1 MYGHIG
7 QQLHVRAHWSTMQ
20 CMGRDNRLECHSLA
34 WGPTLPSQYSRHIV
48 HIEQI
53 VQIVHIAHIVHI
65 VQIVYCALCSLWQ
78 KPTNEGGK
86 RLEPVEL
93 WHKFAYLKALH
104 CSQYHYRK
112 FTKCKKVCHYLK
124 TWPKVC
130 LLPIKLHSIEYL
142 KHSQPMQILHF
153 PKFSSLLWFFHCW
166 TGWRVGPDCFQWM
179 HSVLNF
185 WKVLSDIKTILCS
198 S

>member
-1 MYGHIG
+1 MYG
-7 QQLHVRAHWSTMQ
+7 QSAATTDWSAIHLP
-20 CMGRDNRLECHSLA
+20 GVLA
-34 WGPTLPSQYSRHIV
+34 TLPSQYSRHIV

-124 TWPKVC
+124 T
-130 LLPIKLHSIEYL
+130 
-142 KHSQPMQILHF
+142 
-153 PKFSSLLWFFHCW
+153 
-166 TGWRVGPDCFQWM
+166 
-179 HSVLNF
+179 
-185 WKVLSDIKTILCS
+185 
-198 S
+198 